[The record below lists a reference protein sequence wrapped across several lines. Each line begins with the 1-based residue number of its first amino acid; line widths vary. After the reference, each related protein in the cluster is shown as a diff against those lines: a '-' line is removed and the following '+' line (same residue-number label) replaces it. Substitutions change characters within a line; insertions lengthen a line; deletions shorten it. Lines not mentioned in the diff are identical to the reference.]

1 MARRDE
7 ANEYGVPG
15 GAGSSPKA
23 ASSRP
28 IGWGQHGGW
37 GPDETRPFLLLN
49 APQLAP
55 GRIERRTALVDVAPT
70 LLDFLGLPA
79 DGMDGRSLL

>member
-1 MARRDE
+1 LSNYFGVAGRRWTVLE
-7 ANEYGVPG
+7 VG
-15 GAGSSPKA
+15 K
-23 ASSRP
+23 RP
-28 IGWGQHGGW
+28 VIGWGQHGGW

-55 GRIERRTALVDVAPT
+55 GRVARPTALVDIAPT